1 MPDKNVLETGEI
13 LQDDDADRALKEDLV
28 SLAKNINVRESSSDK
43 VDALF
48 SKLDSVDAEA
58 KNRALQYALKN
69 AKIMVGNVEKSIS
82 DISTAFSRATE
93 QEWSTWRIKVK
104 EWANEDDKALVEWF
118 LNEKG
123 SSLAYLI
130 QLSSRNASLQASRWY
145 WRQNA
150 EGLVD
155 VGVDKIFWN
164 QTRRALAWLKD
175 WVQWDYTKNVE
186 SMDVKKFTVE
196 DVLKLKFI
204 SSTLKT
210 KIQNEAEDEN
220 VKNLWS
226 DENYELMNK
235 YTNNY
240 ALKRKTE
247 GDDSKP
253 TDDDIVDDVNN
264 IEYTKSTPEFT
275 SDNITPEEM
284 QSYVEAIKTQCEDE
298 LKISDWESLGLSF
311 VGKNLL
317 FSLRTWVYYSS
328 GTSPYGSYATQ
339 EHIINEN
346 VDVKTCLKW
355 WDSEN
360 EEYGNVDIE
369 YVKNRVIRE
378 VKESMVNQK
387 KAIRWSQELGKN
399 YKKNWFTVDDI
410 FELNSV
416 TDRIKWRLNTF
427 FSKFRDN
434 KLVIDS
440 DTTYNKDK
448 IRLEFDD
455 RWANKRYNKW
465 KNNSDLEF
473 AASEIVKDDY
483 SIDENKFKEKLKRI
497 ILNIIEREDFK

>member
-1 MPDKNVLETGEI
+1 MADNVLEANEI
-13 LQDDDADRALKEDLV
+13 LQDDDADKALKQDLDN
-28 SLAKNINVRESSSDK
+28 LAKNINVKQASLGQ

-69 AKIMVGNVEKSIS
+69 AKITVGNVEKSIS
-82 DISTAFSRATE
+82 EISTAFSRATE

-104 EWANEDDKALVEWF
+104 EWAQEDDRILVEWF
-118 LNEKG
+118 LNEKW

-130 QLSSRNASLQASRWY
+130 QLSSRSASLQASRWY

-186 SMDVKKFTVE
+186 SMNVKKFTVD

-204 SSTLKT
+204 SNALKT
-210 KIQNEAEDEN
+210 KIENEAEDEN

-240 ALKRKTE
+240 ALKRKGEDPKPE
-247 GDDSKP
+247 GDD
-253 TDDDIVDDVNN
+253 IVGNANDS
-264 IEYTKSTPEFT
+264 EYTKNTPEFT

-298 LKISDWESLGLSF
+298 LKINDWESLGLSF
-311 VGKNLL
+311 EGKNLL
-317 FSLRTWVYYSS
+317 FILWWTLS
-328 GTSPYGSYATQ
+328 Q
-339 EHIINEN
+339 K

-355 WDSEN
+355 WDSKN
-360 EEYGNVDIE
+360 DEYGNVDIE
-369 YVKNRVIRE
+369 YVKNKVIRE
-378 VKESMVNQK
+378 VKESMINQK
-387 KAIRWSQELGKN
+387 KAMRWSQELIKK
-399 YKKNWFTVDDI
+399 YKKDWLTLEDI
-410 FELNSV
+410 FGWEVKFN
-416 TDRIKWRLNTF
+416 DRIKWRLKTF
-427 FSKFRDN
+427 FNKFKN
-434 KLVIDS
+434 SKLVLDQ
-440 DTTYNKDK
+440 DTTYYEDR

-455 RWANKRYNKW
+455 NRGNEKYNKW

-473 AASEIVKDDY
+473 AASEIVNDDY
-483 SIDENKFKEKLKRI
+483 SIDENKFKEKLKGI

>member
-13 LQDDDADRALKEDLV
+13 LQDDDADRALKEDLL

-48 SKLDSVDAEA
+48 GKLDSVDAEA

-130 QLSSRNASLQASRWY
+130 QLSSRSASLQASRWY

-164 QTRRALAWLKD
+164 QTRRALAWLRD

-240 ALKRKTE
+240 ALKRKSE
-247 GDDSKP
+247 GDDLKL

-298 LKISDWESLGLSF
+298 LKISDWESIGLSF
-311 VGKNLL
+311 EGKKLVFTL
-317 FSLRTWVYYSS
+317 GWTWEYINDGDTLEEY
-328 GTSPYGSYATQ
+328 
-339 EHIINEN
+339 IISETK
-346 VDVKTCLKW
+346 DVKTCLKW
-355 WDSEN
+355 WDTEDD
-360 EEYGNVDIE
+360 EYGNVDIE
-369 YVKNRVIRE
+369 YVKNSVIRE

-387 KAIRWSQELGKN
+387 KAIRWRQELVKN
-399 YKKNWFTVDDI
+399 YTKNWFTVEDI
-410 FELNSV
+410 FGWDSV
-416 TDRIKWRLNTF
+416 LENQRKEWRLNTF
-427 FSKFRDN
+427 FSKFRGK
-434 KLVIDS
+434 KLIIDS
-440 DTTYNKDK
+440 DTNYNKDK
-448 IRLEFDD
+448 IRLEFND

-473 AASEIVKDDY
+473 AASEIVNDDY

>member
-13 LQDDDADRALKEDLV
+13 LQDDDADRALKEDLL

-48 SKLDSVDAEA
+48 GKLDSVDAEA

-130 QLSSRNASLQASRWY
+130 QLSSRSASLQASRWY

-164 QTRRALAWLKD
+164 QTRRALAWLRD

-210 KIQNEAEDEN
+210 KQRM
-220 VKNLWS
+220 K
-226 DENYELMNK
+226 M
-235 YTNNY
+235 
-240 ALKRKTE
+240 
-247 GDDSKP
+247 
-253 TDDDIVDDVNN
+253 
-264 IEYTKSTPEFT
+264 
-275 SDNITPEEM
+275 
-284 QSYVEAIKTQCEDE
+284 
-298 LKISDWESLGLSF
+298 LKIFG
-311 VGKNLL
+311 V
-317 FSLRTWVYYSS
+317 
-328 GTSPYGSYATQ
+328 
-339 EHIINEN
+339 
-346 VDVKTCLKW
+346 
-355 WDSEN
+355 
-360 EEYGNVDIE
+360 
-369 YVKNRVIRE
+369 
-378 VKESMVNQK
+378 M
-387 KAIRWSQELGKN
+387 
-399 YKKNWFTVDDI
+399 
-410 FELNSV
+410 
-416 TDRIKWRLNTF
+416 
-427 FSKFRDN
+427 
-434 KLVIDS
+434 
-440 DTTYNKDK
+440 K
-448 IRLEFDD
+448 IM
-455 RWANKRYNKW
+455 N
-465 KNNSDLEF
+465 
-473 AASEIVKDDY
+473 
-483 SIDENKFKEKLKRI
+483 
-497 ILNIIEREDFK
+497 